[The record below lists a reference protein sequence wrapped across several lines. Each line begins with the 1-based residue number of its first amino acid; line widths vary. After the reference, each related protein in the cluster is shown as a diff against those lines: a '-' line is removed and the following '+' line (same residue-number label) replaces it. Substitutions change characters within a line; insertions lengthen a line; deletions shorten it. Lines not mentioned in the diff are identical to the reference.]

1 MARLWCTLP
10 LLPGPPH
17 PTRPA
22 RIWADTQGITLW
34 WSSYLICTILVITGT
49 CYSLPPKMSRG
60 PSSVLL
66 ISPCCNTWVH
76 SKQRTDF
83 PPSPTGLCIS
93 RMWVF
98 KYYFIKTPVFLSTF
112 HQFTTAVVWSSSESR
127 WGGPFTIK
135 SCSNCLQARYM
146 REIGWIK
153 GRIYIKYLCRS
164 NRRVKCRYNKVRGL
178 VNL

>member
-1 MARLWCTLP
+1 MHAAFAARAPKSDQASKGLGRYPGNYTVMVFLP
-10 LLPGPPH
+10 YLH
-17 PTRPA
+17 P
-22 RIWADTQGITLW
+22 
-34 WSSYLICTILVITGT
+34 VITGT
-49 CYSLPPKMSRG
+49 CYILPQKMSRG

-66 ISPCCNTWVH
+66 ISPCCNTC
-76 SKQRTDF
+76 SLKQCTDF

-112 HQFTTAVVWSSSESR
+112 HQFTTAVVWSSSESC
-127 WGGPFTIK
+127 WGGPFTSK
-135 SCSNCLQARYM
+135 SCSNCLQAQYM

-153 GRIYIKYLCRS
+153 GRIYIKYLCKS

>member
-1 MARLWCTLP
+1 MRPPSAGGQALVHAAFGARAPTSDQASKDLGRYPGNYTVMVFLP
-10 LLPGPPH
+10 YLHFYFAPQNE
-17 PTRPA
+17 
-22 RIWADTQGITLW
+22 QGSQFCFAHITMLQ
-34 WSSYLICTILVITGT
+34 C
-49 CYSLPPKMSRG
+49 
-60 PSSVLL
+60 
-66 ISPCCNTWVH
+66 
-76 SKQRTDF
+76 TDF

-135 SCSNCLQARYM
+135 SCSNCLQAQYM
-146 REIGWIK
+146 EGIGWIK
-153 GRIYIKYLCRS
+153 GRIYIKYLCKS
-164 NRRVKCRYNKVRGL
+164 NRRVKRRYNKMRGL